1 MIEKMDSIVYNQTW
15 QLIELLTR
23 KRPIITKWVYKMKT
37 YSIGK
42 PSKYKVRLMTK
53 GNKLKKDLDF

>member
-15 QLIELLTR
+15 QLIELLAR

-42 PSKYKVRLMTK
+42 PSKYKVQLMIK
-53 GNKLKKDLDF
+53 GNK